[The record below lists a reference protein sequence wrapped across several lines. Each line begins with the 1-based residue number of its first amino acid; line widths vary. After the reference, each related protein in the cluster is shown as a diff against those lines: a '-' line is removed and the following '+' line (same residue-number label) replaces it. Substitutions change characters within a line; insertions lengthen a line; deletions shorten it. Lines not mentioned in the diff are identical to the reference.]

1 MHSGEHFLGCLGL
14 IGVHWSFGFISL
26 FLMQLRMPCFAMNKC
41 LICGASL
48 PRELQGLELCSKHL
62 DMFTGEAIV
71 DTAEAPED
79 WINEYEMEEE

>member
-1 MHSGEHFLGCLGL
+1 
-14 IGVHWSFGFISL
+14 
-26 FLMQLRMPCFAMNKC
+26 MNKC

-48 PRELQGLELCSKHL
+48 PRELEGLELCSKHL

-79 WINEYEMEEE
+79 WTNEYEMDEEG